1 MPSTTIFTVHS
12 FMPHVTLEIHADCF
26 THVCGMLGGLGC
38 PKTVNTGPG
47 IITHNI
53 AGVCMHLCN
62 IGAYGVLVFNPNNN
76 VYYPYG
82 QESFI
87 EAVYQAADLGLAMV
101 DPKA

>member
-1 MPSTTIFTVHS
+1 
-12 FMPHVTLEIHADCF
+12 
-26 THVCGMLGGLGC
+26 
-38 PKTVNTGPG
+38 
-47 IITHNI
+47 
-53 AGVCMHLCN
+53 MHLCN

-82 QESFI
+82 QARFI